1 MVEDRRH
8 ALLDGVDVKR
18 GGGGARAVHHQ
29 VAVDGPPCAV
39 EHFVE
44 VRRVVADDG
53 KAAGEGGVDMRVRVD
68 ERGHDDAALGV
79 DDLGVGIL
87 GAKHRFLA
95 DFDDLRAF
103 EGDGAVLVIALCIC
117 VAGDETTVGDKFHK
131 FAPPFSFAF
140 SPPQSGTA
148 RGKKKR
154 SSHRPYYLHER
165 GDRTARARSTTLQ
178 LPNGNLVC
186 KNILQES
193 RTKCTFFSSKLT

>member
-39 EHFVE
+39 KDFVE

-53 KAAGEGGVDMRVRVD
+53 KAAGEGRVDMRVRVD
-68 ERGHDDAALGV
+68 ERGHDDAAPGV
-79 DDLGVGIL
+79 NDLGTGIFCAQRRL
-87 GAKHRFLA
+87 FA
-95 DFDDLRAF
+95 DFDDLRPLK
-103 EGDGAVLVIALCIC
+103 GDGAVLVIPLRAR

-140 SPPQSGTA
+140 STFISFFSQSGNSISIFIIQ
-148 RGKKKR
+148 KIC
-154 SSHRPYYLHER
+154 
-165 GDRTARARSTTLQ
+165 
-178 LPNGNLVC
+178 NLSLLIWIKMSISVQC
-186 KNILQES
+186 DTNIFM
-193 RTKCTFFSSKLT
+193 T

>member
-8 ALLDGVDVKR
+8 ALLDGVHVQR

-39 EHFVE
+39 KDFVE

-53 KAAGEGGVDMRVRVD
+53 KAAGEGRVDMRVRVD

-79 DDLGVGIL
+79 DDLGTGIL
-87 GAKHRFLA
+87 GAQRRFLA
-95 DFDDLRAF
+95 DFDDLRPLK
-103 EGDGAVLVIALCIC
+103 GDGAVLIIALCIC

-140 SPPQSGTA
+140 SPP
-148 RGKKKR
+148 RKRHRKGKEKSAPHTDLIISPKGETVQPVR
-154 SSHRPYYLHER
+154 EALRCSYQ
-165 GDRTARARSTTLQ
+165 T
-178 LPNGNLVC
+178 V
-186 KNILQES
+186 I
-193 RTKCTFFSSKLT
+193 

>member
-68 ERGHDDAALGV
+68 ERGHDDTAFGV

-95 DFDDLRAF
+95 YFDDLRAF
-103 EGDGAVLVIALCIC
+103 EGDGAVLEIALRAR

-140 SPPQSGTA
+140 SPP
-148 RGKKKR
+148 RKRHRKGKEKSAPHTDLIISPKGETVQPVR
-154 SSHRPYYLHER
+154 EALRCSYQ
-165 GDRTARARSTTLQ
+165 T
-178 LPNGNLVC
+178 V
-186 KNILQES
+186 I
-193 RTKCTFFSSKLT
+193 

>member
-18 GGGGARAVHHQ
+18 GGGRPCAVHHQ
-29 VAVDGPPCAV
+29 MAVDGPPCAV
-39 EHFVE
+39 KDFVE

-53 KAAGEGGVDMRVRVD
+53 KAAGEGGVDVRVRVD

-87 GAKHRFLA
+87 CAQRRLFA
-95 DFDDLRAF
+95 DFDDLRPLK
-103 EGDGAVLVIALCIC
+103 GDRAVLVIPLRAF

-140 SPPQSGTA
+140 SPP
-148 RGKKKR
+148 RKRHRKGKEKSAPHTDLIISPKGETVQPVR
-154 SSHRPYYLHER
+154 EALRCSYQ
-165 GDRTARARSTTLQ
+165 T
-178 LPNGNLVC
+178 V
-186 KNILQES
+186 I
-193 RTKCTFFSSKLT
+193 

>member
-68 ERGHDDAALGV
+68 ERGHDDTAFGV

-103 EGDGAVLVIALCIC
+103 EGDGAVLIIALCIC

-140 SPPQSGTA
+140 SPP
-148 RGKKKR
+148 RKRHRKGKEKALLAQTL
-154 SSHRPYYLHER
+154 SSPRKGRPYSPCAKHYV
-165 GDRTARARSTTLQ
+165 AA
-178 LPNGNLVC
+178 
-186 KNILQES
+186 
-193 RTKCTFFSSKLT
+193 TKR

>member
-18 GGGGARAVHHQ
+18 GGGRARAVHHQ

-44 VRRVVADDG
+44 VRRIVADDG
-53 KAAGEGGVDMRVRVD
+53 KAAGEGRVDMRVRVD
-68 ERGHDDAALGV
+68 ERGHDDAAFGV
-79 DDLGVGIL
+79 DDLGTGIL

-95 DFDDLRAF
+95 YFDDLRAF
-103 EGDGAVLVIALCIC
+103 EGDGAVLVIPLRAR

-140 SPPQSGTA
+140 SPP
-148 RGKKKR
+148 RKRHRKGKEKALLTQTL
-154 SSHRPYYLHER
+154 SSPRKGRPYSPCAKHYV
-165 GDRTARARSTTLQ
+165 AA
-178 LPNGNLVC
+178 
-186 KNILQES
+186 
-193 RTKCTFFSSKLT
+193 TKR

>member
-39 EHFVE
+39 KDFVE

-53 KAAGEGGVDMRVRVD
+53 KAAGEGRVDMRVRVD
-68 ERGHDDAALGV
+68 ERGHDDAAPGV
-79 DDLGVGIL
+79 NDLGTGIFCAQRRL
-87 GAKHRFLA
+87 FA
-95 DFDDLRAF
+95 DFDDLRPLK
-103 EGDGAVLVIALCIC
+103 GDGAVLVIPLRAR

-140 SPPQSGTA
+140 SPP
-148 RGKKKR
+148 RKRHRKGKEK
-154 SSHRPYYLHER
+154 SAPHTDLII
-165 GDRTARARSTTLQ
+165 STKGETVQPVREALRCSYQ
-178 LPNGNLVC
+178 TV
-186 KNILQES
+186 I
-193 RTKCTFFSSKLT
+193 